1 MGNKNVRIAVVG
13 NVDSGKST
21 LIGTLTTGMLDDGRG
36 KARSGIMTHRHE
48 IETGRTST
56 VSTHTL
62 AFHDGRVIP
71 NAGNFKQRLDGLKSE
86 TEIAQSADQVVT
98 FMDLAGHEKYLKT
111 TIHGISSGMADYAL
125 ILVNA
130 RHPPTHMTVHHMNI
144 CAAFGIPIIVL
155 LTKIDGCPKHAFKE
169 TMDEIRN
176 MVRSPNIGKKPFAIR
191 NETDIETIKDKLQS
205 FAPIMSISAV
215 TGEGLD
221 ILQKLLHSLPKR
233 RHHQKKLVRPFEFL
247 VDGIFNVQGVG
258 CVVSGFVNAGSVSLG
273 DMIYVGPFEDGTF
286 IKTTVKSF
294 HIART
299 SVNFI
304 SAGVSA
310 CIAIPLNKIE
320 RKSIRNGMVVLTEA
334 VAGVRT
340 FEAEVCVL
348 KGGNSKTFQV
358 GTETVVHVL
367 NVKQTAT
374 VQKIELINNDFIT
387 SSLTAKEDN
396 VVLRPGNRAKIVLR
410 FKIRHEYVRTGMRI
424 VFRDRH
430 VSGVG
435 IITGI
440 Q

>member
-1 MGNKNVRIAVVG
+1 
-13 NVDSGKST
+13 
-21 LIGTLTTGMLDDGRG
+21 
-36 KARSGIMTHRHE
+36 
-48 IETGRTST
+48 
-56 VSTHTL
+56 
-62 AFHDGRVIP
+62 
-71 NAGNFKQRLDGLKSE
+71 
-86 TEIAQSADQVVT
+86 
-98 FMDLAGHEKYLKT
+98 
-111 TIHGISSGMADYAL
+111 MADYAL

-130 RHPPTHMTVHHMNI
+130 RHPPTHMTAHHMNI

-176 MVRSPNIGKKPFAIR
+176 MVQLPNIGKKPFAIR
-191 NETDIETIKDKLQS
+191 NETDIETIKDKLQII
-205 FAPIMSISAV
+205 APIMSISAV

-273 DMIYVGPFEDGTF
+273 DMIYVGPFDDGTF
-286 IKTTVKSF
+286 IKTTVKGF

-320 RKSIRNGMVVLTEA
+320 RKRLRNGMVVLPEA
-334 VAGVRT
+334 VSGVRT

-358 GTETVVHVL
+358 GSETVVHVL

-410 FKIRHEYVRTGMRI
+410 FKIRPEYVRTGMRI
-424 VFRDRH
+424 VFRDHH